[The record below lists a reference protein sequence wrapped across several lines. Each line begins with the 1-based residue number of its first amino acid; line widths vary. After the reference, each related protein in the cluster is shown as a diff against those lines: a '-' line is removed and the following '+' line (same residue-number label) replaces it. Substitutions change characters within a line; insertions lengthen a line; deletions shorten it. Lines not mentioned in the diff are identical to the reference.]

1 MTICDYCGTKIKRP
15 LKVGKM
21 LKYCDSN
28 CFALDC
34 LKRYPCTSLAG
45 MVKTMYPE
53 VANHETEIR

>member
-1 MTICDYCGTKIKRP
+1 MQKCDYCSREIKKP
-15 LKVGKM
+15 LRVGKI
-21 LKYCDSN
+21 LVYCNSE

-53 VANHETEIR
+53 VANHEIEIR